1 MRLCISIASILFV
14 TTPAAAATITVRP
27 QTPDRPIVVVVEGSL
42 AAFDEHQFAAKTA
55 PLSTAFVAFSSDGGS
70 LVAGLRIGEAIRRKR
85 FSTIVPDGRRCASA
99 CALAW
104 LGGVERFIGTS
115 GKISFHAA
123 YDAASDESGVGT
135 AVVDAYMSTIG
146 LPYEAV
152 IYITTASN
160 AMTWLNMSDA
170 AQRGIRLTLLS
181 SLAKETMAAIPTRYG
196 DVTVTR
202 DDPECCVGHIRFR
215 DQLVEL
221 ASTGQIY
228 ASLEGV
234 YKVKDGD
241 LVVISSPSGARG
253 SAQRYYVLL
262 VGQDGMTD
270 LTGSDFGTSDGTFK
284 ATQRDDEVHFDL
296 GFQKRQK
303 KRAIYKN
310 GTVTVDIRSSEP
322 QGTLPKNECAAVLNM
337 VVTCVRLPECNE
349 GRIFDKFATANQRYF
364 NSLEE
369 MPVFTSRNFYSG
381 DLEQYPLLAER
392 VGCSART
399 KVSPRSGAVLT
410 LGRRLRGRLHD
421 ATQTTPVSTLKRAQ
435 APFARAEP
443 ADGCCSRGSSSRS

>member
-14 TTPAAAATITVRP
+14 TTPAVAATVTVRP
-27 QTPDRPIVVVVEGSL
+27 ETPDRPIVVVVEGSL
-42 AAFDEHQFAAKTA
+42 AAFDEDQFAAKTA
-55 PLSTAFVAFSSDGGS
+55 PLSSAFVAFSSDGGS

-104 LGGVERFIGTS
+104 LGGVERFIGIS

-135 AVVDAYMSTIG
+135 AVVDAYLSKIG

-152 IYITTASN
+152 IYITQTASN
-160 AMTWLNMSDA
+160 EMTWLNMSDA
-170 AQRGIRLTLLS
+170 AQRGIRVTLLS

-196 DVTVTR
+196 DVIVTR
-202 DDPECCVGHIRFR
+202 DNPECCVGHIRYG

-234 YKVKDGD
+234 YKVKEGD
-241 LVVISSPSGARG
+241 LVVMSSPSGARG
-253 SAQRYYVLL
+253 SPPRYYVLL
-262 VGQDGMTD
+262 VGQDGMTN

-296 GFQKRQK
+296 GFQKRRK

-322 QGTLPKNECAAVLNM
+322 QATLPRNECAAVLNI
-337 VVTCVRLPECNE
+337 VVTCARLQECNE

-369 MPVFTSRNFYSG
+369 MPVFTSRNFYS
-381 DLEQYPLLAER
+381 
-392 VGCSART
+392 VCSAICTT
-399 KVSPRSGAVLT
+399 KAYVA
-410 LGRRLRGRLHD
+410 
-421 ATQTTPVSTLKRAQ
+421 KRA
-435 APFARAEP
+435 
-443 ADGCCSRGSSSRS
+443 RSILCGY

>member
-14 TTPAAAATITVRP
+14 TIPAVAATVTVRP
-27 QTPDRPIVVVVEGSL
+27 ETPDRPIVVVIEGSL
-42 AAFDEHQFAAKTA
+42 AAFDEDQFAAKTA
-55 PLSTAFVAFSSDGGS
+55 PLSSAFVAFSSDGGS

-104 LGGVERFIGTS
+104 LGGVERFIGIS

-135 AVVDAYMSTIG
+135 AVVDAYLSKIG

-152 IYITTASN
+152 IYITQTASN
-160 AMTWLNMSDA
+160 EMTWLNMSDA
-170 AQRGIRLTLLS
+170 AQRGIRVTLLS

-202 DDPECCVGHIRFR
+202 DNPECCVGHIRYG

-234 YKVKDGD
+234 YKVKEDD
-241 LVVISSPSGARG
+241 LVVMSSPSGARG
-253 SAQRYYVLL
+253 SPPRYYVLL

-296 GFQKRQK
+296 GFQKKQK

-322 QGTLPKNECAAVLNM
+322 QATLPRNECAAVLNM
-337 VVTCVRLPECNE
+337 IVTCARLPECNE
-349 GRIFDKFATANQRYF
+349 GRIVDKFATANQRYF

-369 MPVFTSRNFYSG
+369 MPVFTSRNFYSVCTAICTTKAYVAK
-381 DLEQYPLLAER
+381 Q
-392 VGCSART
+392 AR
-399 KVSPRSGAVLT
+399 SILCGY
-410 LGRRLRGRLHD
+410 
-421 ATQTTPVSTLKRAQ
+421 
-435 APFARAEP
+435 
-443 ADGCCSRGSSSRS
+443 

>member
-14 TTPAAAATITVRP
+14 TTPAVAATVTVRP
-27 QTPDRPIVVVVEGSL
+27 ETPDRPIVVVVEGSL
-42 AAFDEHQFAAKTA
+42 AAFDEDQFAAKTA
-55 PLSTAFVAFSSDGGS
+55 PLSSAFVAFSSDGGS

-104 LGGVERFIGTS
+104 LGGVERFIGIS

-135 AVVDAYMSTIG
+135 AVVDAYLSKIG

-152 IYITTASN
+152 IYITQTASN
-160 AMTWLNMSDA
+160 EMTWLNMSDA
-170 AQRGIRLTLLS
+170 AQRGIRVTLLS

-196 DVTVTR
+196 DVTMTR
-202 DDPECCVGHIRFR
+202 DDPECCVGHIRYG

-234 YKVKDGD
+234 YKVKEGD
-241 LVVISSPSGARG
+241 LVVMSSPSGARG
-253 SAQRYYVLL
+253 SPPRYYVLL
-262 VGQDGMTD
+262 VGQDGMTN

-296 GFQKRQK
+296 GFQKRRK

-322 QGTLPKNECAAVLNM
+322 QATLPRNECAAVLNI
-337 VVTCVRLPECNE
+337 VVTCARLQECNE

-369 MPVFTSRNFYSG
+369 MPVFTSRNFYS
-381 DLEQYPLLAER
+381 
-392 VGCSART
+392 VCSAICTT
-399 KVSPRSGAVLT
+399 KAYVA
-410 LGRRLRGRLHD
+410 
-421 ATQTTPVSTLKRAQ
+421 KRA
-435 APFARAEP
+435 
-443 ADGCCSRGSSSRS
+443 RSILCGY

>member
-14 TTPAAAATITVRP
+14 TIPAVAATVTVRP
-27 QTPDRPIVVVVEGSL
+27 ETPDRPIVVVIEGSL
-42 AAFDEHQFAAKTA
+42 AAFDEDQFAAKTA
-55 PLSTAFVAFSSDGGS
+55 PLSSAFVAFSSDGGS

-104 LGGVERFIGTS
+104 LGGVERFIGIS

-135 AVVDAYMSTIG
+135 AVVDAYLSKIG

-152 IYITTASN
+152 IYITQTAPN
-160 AMTWLNMSDA
+160 EMTWLNMSDA
-170 AQRGIRLTLLS
+170 AQRGIRVTLLS

-196 DVTVTR
+196 DVIVTR
-202 DDPECCVGHIRFR
+202 DNPECCVGHIRYG

-234 YKVKDGD
+234 YKVKEGD
-241 LVVISSPSGARG
+241 LVVMSSPSGARG
-253 SAQRYYVLL
+253 SSPRYYVLL

-322 QGTLPKNECAAVLNM
+322 QATLPRNECAAVLNM
-337 VVTCVRLPECNE
+337 VVTCARLPECNE
-349 GRIFDKFATANQRYF
+349 GRIVDKFATANQRYF

-369 MPVFTSRNFYSG
+369 MPVFTSRNFYS
-381 DLEQYPLLAER
+381 
-392 VGCSART
+392 VCSAICTT
-399 KVSPRSGAVLT
+399 KAYVA
-410 LGRRLRGRLHD
+410 
-421 ATQTTPVSTLKRAQ
+421 KRA
-435 APFARAEP
+435 
-443 ADGCCSRGSSSRS
+443 RSILCGY

>member
-14 TTPAAAATITVRP
+14 TTPAVAATVTVRP
-27 QTPDRPIVVVVEGSL
+27 ETPDRPIVVVVEGPL
-42 AAFDEHQFAAKTA
+42 AAFDEDQFAAKTA
-55 PLSTAFVAFSSDGGS
+55 PLSSAFVAFSSDGGS

-135 AVVDAYMSTIG
+135 AVVDAYLSKIG

-152 IYITTASN
+152 IYITQAASN
-160 AMTWLNMSDA
+160 EMTWLNMSDA
-170 AQRGIRLTLLS
+170 AQRGIRVTLLS

-196 DVTVTR
+196 DVIVTR
-202 DDPECCVGHIRFR
+202 DDPECCRGRIRFR

-221 ASTGQIY
+221 ASTAQVY
-228 ASLEGV
+228 ASLDGV
-234 YKVKDGD
+234 YKVKEGD
-241 LVVISSPSGARG
+241 LVVMSFPSGATRFPP
-253 SAQRYYVLL
+253 RYYVLL
-262 VGQDGMTD
+262 VGPGRMTD
-270 LTGSDFGTSDGTFK
+270 LTGSDFGSSDGTIK

-310 GTVTVDIRSSEP
+310 GTVTVDIRPEA
-322 QGTLPKNECAAVLNM
+322 TLPKNECAAVLNM
-337 VVTCVRLPECNE
+337 VVTCIRLPECNE
-349 GRIFDKFATANQRYF
+349 GRMFDR
-364 NSLEE
+364 
-369 MPVFTSRNFYSG
+369 
-381 DLEQYPLLAER
+381 
-392 VGCSART
+392 
-399 KVSPRSGAVLT
+399 
-410 LGRRLRGRLHD
+410 
-421 ATQTTPVSTLKRAQ
+421 
-435 APFARAEP
+435 
-443 ADGCCSRGSSSRS
+443 